1 MSLKDF
7 HNLHKGRR
15 AFVVGNG
22 PSLKKLDMSLLR
34 DEITFGANRVFLGF
48 KDWGFPFTYWSTV
61 DETLIK
67 QSGKEF
73 SQELPNEM
81 VKFIPEKL
89 IHHFDLNRLKNCHPV
104 NIIYSPDPFPQL
116 STQPN
121 EIFDGW
127 CMAYVL
133 LQLALV
139 MGCSPIY
146 LIGVD
151 YNYEIPKE
159 DLVENG
165 KRWIS
170 NNSQN
175 HFTSEYCNGSI
186 GQIWNL
192 PRFDK
197 TDQAFAFAANW
208 SNKNGNFIFNATPG
222 SHLEVFPKVD
232 FRSLFSF
239 AR

>member
-1 MSLKDF
+1 MSLEDF

-22 PSLKKLDMSLLR
+22 PSLKKLDMSMLR

-48 KDWGFPFTYWSTV
+48 KDWGFPFAYWSSV

-67 QSGKEF
+67 QSGNEF
-73 SQELPNEM
+73 SEELPNSTF
-81 VKFIPEKL
+81 KFIPTAL
-89 IHHFDLNRLKNCHPV
+89 SHYFDVKRMGNCHQMNV
-104 NIIYSPDPFPQL
+104 IYDPDPFPQL

-151 YNYEIPKE
+151 YNYEIPQK
-159 DLVENG
+159 DLVDGG

-175 HFTSEYCNGSI
+175 HFTSEYCNGSK

-197 TDQAFAFAANW
+197 TDEAFAFAADW

-222 SHLEVFPKVD
+222 SHLDAFPKVD
-232 FRSLFSF
+232 YNSLFTQV
-239 AR
+239 